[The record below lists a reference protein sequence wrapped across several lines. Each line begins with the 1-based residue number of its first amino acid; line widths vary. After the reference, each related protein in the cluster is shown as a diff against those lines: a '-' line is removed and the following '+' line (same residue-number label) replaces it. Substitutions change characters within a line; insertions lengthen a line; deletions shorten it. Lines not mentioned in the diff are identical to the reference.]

1 MRGSWWEKWG
11 KHIYF
16 SKLQMMNMLHIF
28 NLGIRKEHL
37 FVLLGK
43 KTVTDADSA
52 QPRTHLQTV
61 PLVLIDSASRPEDVP
76 WTGGTCV
83 QGCKEINT
91 PGSTFNRRGAG
102 VCR

>member
-1 MRGSWWEKWG
+1 MHGGRREEAKRQNFLYLNFSYLAI

-52 QPRTHLQTV
+52 QDADPGQ
-61 PLVLIDSASRPEDVP
+61 A
-76 WTGGTCV
+76 
-83 QGCKEINT
+83 QG
-91 PGSTFNRRGAG
+91 
-102 VCR
+102 

>member
-16 SKLQMMNMLHIF
+16 SKLQMMNVLHIF
-28 NLGIRKEHL
+28 KLGIREEHL

-43 KTVTDADSA
+43 KTITDADSV
-52 QPRTHLQTV
+52 QPRTHLQTA

-76 WTGGTCV
+76 WTRGNLYAGL
-83 QGCKEINT
+83 QGN
-91 PGSTFNRRGAG
+91 
-102 VCR
+102 